1 MSDGKQALTLL
12 APLPPL
18 RLCVPGRF
26 FLFTSFCF
34 VWQEATGLP
43 LAQLT
48 PVSVEIKALL
58 EQEILL

>member
-1 MSDGKQALTLL
+1 MFANAPAADSFFVYFPSGPPSLPDTHVMSCLDD
-12 APLPPL
+12 
-18 RLCVPGRF
+18 F
-26 FLFTSFCF
+26 
-34 VWQEATGLP
+34 QEAVGLP